1 MTDRSSS
8 EEGHMTASDAADAP
22 ARPAHVRARRMSRD
36 QRREQL
42 LDTAL
47 RVFSDG
53 GYHATSMDEIAAAAG
68 VSKPVLYQHFPGKR
82 ELFLALVEHTLA
94 DLSQRIGDSLATAD
108 SNRAQVRNVIDTHFE
123 FVHSCPQAHRLVFS
137 ADLMSFPE
145 VAAQLDEFYQEV
157 AQTVAAFLGPRTGAP
172 PAQAMLLSRG
182 LVHLVETSAV
192 FWTRHPEAGTR
203 EEVQDRLFRLAWGGI
218 KSLNEEHAE
227 AAPRLSGDDQD

>member
-1 MTDRSSS
+1 M
-8 EEGHMTASDAADAP
+8 
-22 ARPAHVRARRMSRD
+22 
-36 QRREQL
+36 
-42 LDTAL
+42 
-47 RVFSDG
+47 
-53 GYHATSMDEIAAAAG
+53 
-68 VSKPVLYQHFPGKR
+68 
-82 ELFLALVEHTLA
+82 
-94 DLSQRIGDSLATAD
+94 
-108 SNRAQVRNVIDTHFE
+108 IDTHFE

-192 FWTRHPEAGTR
+192 FWTRHPEAGSR

>member
-1 MTDRSSS
+1 MNPAAD
-8 EEGHMTASDAADAP
+8 DAAPAP
-22 ARPAHVRARRMSRD
+22 PAPRARRMSRD

-82 ELFLALVEHTLA
+82 ELFLALVKYTLT
-94 DLSQRIGDSLATAD
+94 DLSQRLEHSLASAD
-108 SNRAQVRNVIDTHFE
+108 SNRSQVRNVIDTHFD
-123 FVHSCPQAHRLVFS
+123 FVHSRPQAYRLIFN

-157 AQTVAAFLGPRTGAP
+157 AHAVAALLGPRTGAP

-182 LVHLVETSAV
+182 LVHLVQTSAV
-192 FWTRHPEAGTR
+192 YWTRHPETGSR

-227 AAPRLSGDDQD
+227 AAPRLDGDDQD